1 MNSFLSWAFSQH
13 KKIKIIEIINE
24 SATFKY
30 YESSLNNLNTDP
42 CWFCSF
48 FLLTLKPP
56 NLKVIYSL
64 IYEEHDQS
72 FINLTDVFDFMGYFS
87 NYVVFDEIKLL
98 CALLNILYT
107 QKFITAR
114 ISVSE
119 LILNAKNLMWKSSG
133 NVFLGHLGG
142 LEFIFSQSSTQKLG
156 LGGEGGVW
164 PLPWY
169 LLWFLWIMLLQY
181 SIQSQ
186 WII

>member
-1 MNSFLSWAFSQH
+1 MISDLRHKFLNFLIESWAFSQH
-13 KKIKIIEIINE
+13 NKKIKIIEIINE

-48 FLLTLKPP
+48 FLLTLKLP

-64 IYEEHDQS
+64 IYKEHDQS
-72 FINLTDVFDFMGYFS
+72 FINLTDVFHFMGYFS

-114 ISVSE
+114 INVSE

-142 LEFIFSQSSTQKLG
+142 LEFIFSQSSTQ
-156 LGGEGGVW
+156 
-164 PLPWY
+164 
-169 LLWFLWIMLLQY
+169 
-181 SIQSQ
+181 
-186 WII
+186 

>member
-1 MNSFLSWAFSQH
+1 M
-13 KKIKIIEIINE
+13 
-24 SATFKY
+24 
-30 YESSLNNLNTDP
+30 
-42 CWFCSF
+42 
-48 FLLTLKPP
+48 LTLKPP

-72 FINLTDVFDFMGYFS
+72 FINLTDVFDFLGYFS

-114 ISVSE
+114 INVSE

-142 LEFIFSQSSTQKLG
+142 LEFIFSQSSTQ
-156 LGGEGGVW
+156 
-164 PLPWY
+164 
-169 LLWFLWIMLLQY
+169 
-181 SIQSQ
+181 
-186 WII
+186 